1 MSINRICPGD
11 VEYGAA
17 ATDGRICIGGRRGR
31 RNSKV
36 GWTMN
41 RTLYSMLW
49 MMAIIALIALIWGTV
64 GYVYADEHPLR
75 RAAFVGGGVLISG
88 WLIVLAAV
96 GIKISRLKARRRAS
110 NSEND

>member
-1 MSINRICPGD
+1 
-11 VEYGAA
+11 
-17 ATDGRICIGGRRGR
+17 
-31 RNSKV
+31 
-36 GWTMN
+36 MN
-41 RTLYSMLW
+41 RTLYSMIA
-49 MMAIIALIALIWGTV
+49 MMAIIAFVALIWGTV

-110 NSEND
+110 NSDDDR

>member
-1 MSINRICPGD
+1 
-11 VEYGAA
+11 
-17 ATDGRICIGGRRGR
+17 
-31 RNSKV
+31 
-36 GWTMN
+36 MN
-41 RTLYSMLW
+41 RTLYSMIW
-49 MMAIIALIALIWGTV
+49 MMAIIAFVALIWGTV

-110 NSEND
+110 NSDDD